1 MGFERVP
8 SERQGVAPAKD
19 ASREATVKAS
29 NPISEFFFEIRITI
43 SAGLGM
49 TRGRITMSSS
59 THQMKQRLT
68 ESRQECDPTPAPQKN
83 SNNIV
88 APILGS
94 VIGGVMGNRV
104 DQGAKNGPCQ
114 LGTRKWP

>member
-1 MGFERVP
+1 MRMAILAVVTTLAVSG
-8 SERQGVAPAKD
+8 GAYG
-19 ASREATVKAS
+19 AS
-29 NPISEFFFEIRITI
+29 NFFDI
-43 SAGLGM
+43 AQVLC
-49 TRGRITMSSS
+49 S
-59 THQMKQRLT
+59 TPVIERLT